1 MRRAFLL
8 CAAVLAIAWPL
19 RAVDGD
25 WMYWRG
31 PDATGMARGDAPL
44 RWSDTEGIKWKANV
58 PGRGFSSPVISGD
71 RIFLTTAIPNDAE
84 AAKAGLVEH
93 RFVVLCYD
101 RATGTVLWE
110 RVAKTATPHELH
122 HPSYGSFA
130 SNSPVT
136 DGTHVFA
143 FFGSRGLYA
152 YTMDGQLVWQ
162 KDFGLL
168 RMYML
173 FGEGAW
179 TWLEGDTLLVLLD
192 HEGDSFL
199 VALDK
204 NTGNERWRTPRQGN
218 TNWSG
223 PYVTSVNGRK
233 QVIVSASRESV
244 GYDFT
249 SGARLWWARGLGQNT
264 IPQPIATG
272 GLVFVMS
279 GYRNPNLQAIRLG
292 RKGDLTDTDAIVWQN
307 TRGNSYTPSPVL
319 HNGILY
325 LLTDSGML
333 SAFDAKT
340 GKPHYQQ
347 QRLPK
352 AYQFK
357 ASPIGANDK
366 LYLAT
371 EADDVVVVR
380 MGPTFEV
387 LATNTMPG
395 ESFIASPAIAHG
407 EIYLRSERTLFA
419 IHAPAK

>member
-1 MRRAFLL
+1 MPPMRRAFLL

-71 RIFLTTAIPNDAE
+71 RVFLTTAIPNDAE

-101 RATGTVLWE
+101 RATGKLLWE

-168 RMYML
+168 RMYM
-173 FGEGAW
+173 
-179 TWLEGDTLLVLLD
+179 
-192 HEGDSFL
+192 S
-199 VALDK
+199 
-204 NTGNERWRTPRQGN
+204 ERAPGLGSRATRCSCCSITRVTRSLSRSTRTPG
-218 TNWSG
+218 
-223 PYVTSVNGRK
+223 
-233 QVIVSASRESV
+233 
-244 GYDFT
+244 T
-249 SGARLWWARGLGQNT
+249 SGGARRGK
-264 IPQPIATG
+264 ATRTG
-272 GLVFVMS
+272 
-279 GYRNPNLQAIRLG
+279 PG
-292 RKGDLTDTDAIVWQN
+292 RT
-307 TRGNSYTPSPVL
+307 
-319 HNGILY
+319 
-325 LLTDSGML
+325 
-333 SAFDAKT
+333 
-340 GKPHYQQ
+340 
-347 QRLPK
+347 
-352 AYQFK
+352 
-357 ASPIGANDK
+357 
-366 LYLAT
+366 
-371 EADDVVVVR
+371 
-380 MGPTFEV
+380 
-387 LATNTMPG
+387 
-395 ESFIASPAIAHG
+395 
-407 EIYLRSERTLFA
+407 
-419 IHAPAK
+419 